1 MKESRYIFLL
11 GIGLGLFLGSLM
23 DLIYNP
29 TIMLSSIILL
39 FVGLL
44 IIAIG
49 LLDYYH
55 NKKY

>member
-29 TIMLSSIILL
+29 IIMLSSIILL